1 MEQYRIKETHTYRV
15 NRFLIEA
22 KVIQWGKLSNLL
34 NFRELECRG
43 ARIQIPAGLLL
54 SLFPSL
60 SLCGLSAESSM
71 QERTQTGPYTGPLS
85 VSSTNVRS
93 HFIEEKAW
101 MGSPRDSVADWG
113 FLHSCCMMDKS
124 QK

>member
-1 MEQYRIKETHTYRV
+1 MQGSQ
-15 NRFLIEA
+15 NSNPSRFATESVSIALT
-22 KVIQWGKLSNLL
+22 
-34 NFRELECRG
+34 
-43 ARIQIPAGLLL
+43 
-54 SLFPSL
+54 
-60 SLCGLSAESSM
+60 LCGLSAESSM

-85 VSSTNVRS
+85 VSRTNVRS
-93 HFIEEKAW
+93 HFIEENAW